1 MTFAPLERIS
11 VYIHIPLCRARCDY
25 CDFFTRVG
33 ISLARQT
40 ELIDAIA
47 QQARHTLHA
56 LGDPSIDTLYI
67 GGGTPTSLAPDP
79 LARLLA
85 TVRALLRSATPDVEV
100 TFEANPEDL
109 QRELLMQL
117 THAGVT
123 RLSVGVQ
130 SLTDAV
136 LRRIG
141 RHSDARQ
148 TARGIDALTR
158 WWGGRLSLD
167 LIAAV
172 DYTDEHAA
180 QRDLHGVVAALPD
193 HVSLY
198 ELTVEPH
205 TRLAQR
211 RSRTALVRDRG
222 YEDRALA
229 HLAAVRALLQRHGFA
244 QYEVSNYAIPGFES
258 RHNHAYWR
266 ADPVLGLGPGA
277 AGTLPTSVGPLR
289 TNGLRTF
296 DAFLSADPLR
306 RWSVEALS
314 LLELGEE
321 LFMGGLRTSNG
332 VSLHRIRRLFGQD
345 LGTLLPLTLH
355 RHASLFELDRNRV
368 RLRPQGLNVID
379 AVLVDLFD
387 ELAGRVD
394 RDDTLRWPIA

>member
-1 MTFAPLERIS
+1 MNLAPLERIS

-33 ISLARQT
+33 IAPARQT
-40 ELIDAIA
+40 ALIDAIA
-47 QQARHTLHA
+47 EQATHALRA
-56 LGDPSIDTLYI
+56 LGDPDIDTLYI
-67 GGGTPTSLAPDP
+67 GGGTPTSLAPEP

-85 TVRALLRSATPDVEV
+85 TVRALLRRATPNVEV

-109 QRELLMQL
+109 HRELLLQL

-130 SLTDAV
+130 SLTDSV

-141 RHSDARQ
+141 RCSDAQR

-172 DYTDEHAA
+172 DYTDHRAA
-180 QRDLHGVVAALPD
+180 QYDIDRVAAALPD
-193 HVSLY
+193 HISLY

-211 RSRTALVRDRG
+211 RSRAAIVRDRS

-229 HLAAVRALLQRHGFA
+229 HLAAVRTQLQRLGFA
-244 QYEVSNYAIPGFES
+244 QYEISNYAIPGFES

-277 AGTLPTSVGPLR
+277 AGTLPTVDRPVR
-289 TNGLRTF
+289 TTGLRAF
-296 DAFLSADPLR
+296 DAFLSADPLQ
-306 RWSVEALS
+306 RWAVDRLS

-321 LFMGGLRTSNG
+321 LFMGGLRTSSG

-345 LGTLLPLTLH
+345 LSALLPLTLR
-355 RHASLFELDRNRV
+355 RHTQLFERNRHSV
-368 RLRPQGLNVID
+368 RLNPRGLNVID

-387 ELAGRVD
+387 ELADRVATED
-394 RDDTLRWPIA
+394 PVRWPIA